1 MVSIVLFLS
10 GSSALLFETLWL
22 RLSGLAFGNSI
33 WAAALILSSF
43 MAGLALGS
51 AIAASMTLRRAR
63 PLRVYAGLEIAVAVC
78 GCTLVFGIPL
88 LGEWLRPIFQALWTH
103 QPLLNALRF
112 SISFLILLV
121 PTTAMG
127 LTLPVLLEDPLL
139 QRYEFG
145 RTIGLLYGFNTLGA
159 VAGALAGETY
169 LVGAF
174 GLFGTGLSAAAMSST
189 AAIIAWIFSTVR
201 PETADQISRPHLIR
215 LPFANAP
222 WNLLFVSMTAGAILL
237 ALEVIWLRFLRLYVT
252 STATAFAVMLAVVLA
267 GIGLG
272 GISFS
277 MIPRRL
283 ASPRPVVP
291 VLLLLAAIGTLLSYV
306 FFPVPVLPPN
316 KPALTSGFF
325 RQIGQLSMALMFP
338 VAFLSGVLLPA
349 ISTCVQ
355 SHMSSRMN
363 SAGLTILFNTIGA
376 AIGPLLAGFV
386 LLPRFGFQ
394 TSLILSAAAY
404 AALALLISQKSTWGR
419 DAALRR
425 PLGAARR
432 PYQRIYRIAM
442 FLLSA
447 AFVVILL
454 VFPYHRDE
462 IHFAN
467 ARHPYVAD
475 GSVLIKKIE
484 GTADTFQLL
493 RLDLYGEPY
502 YYRLITNSYSMSGT
516 HPRSQRYMRLFAYL
530 PLALR
535 PESEN
540 ALLIGYGV
548 GVTAGALTRDSHLKH
563 LDIVDIS
570 NEILSLADSYSA
582 RGSTNPLRDP
592 RVATFVQ
599 DGRFF
604 LQACP
609 KHYDIITGEPPP
621 LKVAGAVNLYTE
633 QFFSLMKSRLKDG
646 GIVSFWLP
654 LYHLRI
660 SETKAILCAFHN
672 VFPNASVWATSDME
686 WIMIGIKPPLPNPN
700 PATAKLAG
708 RLWSDRD
715 TGTDMVRIGVEVP
728 EQMSTLFV
736 MDGDEIERLTQGV
749 EPLADFFPKRLSDA
763 EPDLVAAAQFG
774 YSYFEAAGALRRFSS
789 SHFIQE
795 IWPNEWK
802 RNLERLFIAREDLYR
817 KEVSGAN
824 WLAALDLY
832 LRYSRLR
839 TPVLAAEDTDEFRL
853 ALAEKF
859 ADQSPA
865 SIPIDAL
872 RDLTAGALA
881 RRDIAGAIQ
890 LLEQEKERGFV
901 NNNDVFLLIYLYCLH
916 GNVDQA
922 EALAAAEASSIEKDS
937 FVKWLWGDL
946 QAEFGFRPPN

>member
-1 MVSIVLFLS
+1 
-10 GSSALLFETLWL
+10 
-22 RLSGLAFGNSI
+22 
-33 WAAALILSSF
+33 

-51 AIAASMTLRRAR
+51 AIAASLTLRRAR
-63 PLRVYAGLEIAVAVC
+63 PLRVYAALEIAVALC
-78 GCTLVFGIPL
+78 GSTLVFGIPM

-159 VAGALAGETY
+159 VTGALAGEAY
-169 LVGAF
+169 LIGAF
-174 GLFGTGLSAAAMSST
+174 GLFGTGLSAAAISG
-189 AAIIAWIFSTVR
+189 AAAVIAWIFSAVKS
-201 PETADQISRPHLIR
+201 ETATQISPPHLVR

-252 STATAFAVMLAVVLA
+252 STATSFAVMLAVVLA

-277 MIPRRL
+277 MIPRRF
-283 ASPRPVVP
+283 ASPRQAVP
-291 VLLLLAAIGTLLSYV
+291 ILLLLAAIGTLFCYIL
-306 FFPVPVLPPN
+306 FPVPVLPPN
-316 KPALTSGFF
+316 KPALTSAFL
-325 RQIGQLSMALMFP
+325 RQIGQLSAALMFP
-338 VAFLSGVLLPA
+338 VAFLSGALLPA
-349 ISTCVQ
+349 IVTCVQ
-355 SHMSSRMN
+355 SRVSSRMN

-386 LLPRFGFQ
+386 LLPQFGFQ
-394 TSLILSAAAY
+394 TSLIFSAAAY
-404 AALALLISQKSTWGR
+404 AALALFTSQKSNWS
-419 DAALRR
+419 LRR
-425 PLGAARR
+425 IFG
-432 PYQRIYRIAM
+432 IATI
-442 FLLSA
+442 LLST
-447 AFVVILL
+447 AFVVTLF
-454 VFPYHRDE
+454 VFPWYRDE

-475 GSVLIKKIE
+475 GSVFIKKIE

-493 RLDLYGEPY
+493 RRDLYGEPY

-535 PESEN
+535 PESED

-548 GVTAGALTRDSHLKH
+548 GVTADALMRDSHLRH
-563 LDIVDIS
+563 LDVVDIS
-570 NEILSLADSYSA
+570 KEILSLADSYSA
-582 RGSTNPLRDP
+582 RGFTNPLRDP

-604 LQACP
+604 LQACL

-633 QFFSLMKSRLKDG
+633 QFFSLMKNRLKDG

-660 SETKAILCAFHN
+660 SETRAILRAFHN
-672 VFPNASVWATSDME
+672 VFPNASLWATNDVE
-686 WIMIGIKPPLPNPN
+686 WIMIGIKPPLPKPN
-700 PATAKLAG
+700 ESLAR
-708 RLWSDRD
+708 RLWTDRN
-715 TGTDMVRIGVEVP
+715 TGADLVRIGVEVP
-728 EQMSTLFV
+728 EQMSALFV
-736 MDGDEIERLTQGV
+736 MDGEEIERLTQGV
-749 EPLADFFPKRLSDA
+749 EPLTDFFPKRLSDA

-802 RNLERLFIAREDLYR
+802 KSLDRLFIAREDLYR

-839 TPVLAAEDTDEFRL
+839 TPVLASQDTDEFRL

-859 ADQSPA
+859 AGQSPA

-890 LLEQEKERGFV
+890 LLERERERGFV
-901 NNNDVFLLIYLYCLH
+901 NINDVFLLIYLYCLN

-922 EALAAAEASSIEKDS
+922 EALANAEASSIEKDS

-946 QAEFGFRPPN
+946 QAEFGFRPPS